1 MKVLRKAWA
10 FLVRDLRTQ
19 MSYRLAFIMNVAGIF
34 FSVAIFFFISKLL
47 GSSINP
53 YLAQYG
59 GNYFAFVIIG
69 LAVSG
74 FMGTSMGV
82 FASSISTAQAEGTL
96 EVMLVT
102 PTKLSEIVLFSSIWS
117 FAFTAF
123 NIMVYLLIGAL
134 VFGLNLSHANIPAAV
149 LVLVLIVSIFSGIG
163 IISASFIMVLKRGD
177 PVSWLFGSVSG
188 IMSGTFFPIQVLPT
202 WLQKFSYVFP
212 LFYGLHAM
220 RLALLKGASFS
231 TIAPNILVLTVF
243 VIAIIPLSLVCFKY
257 AVRRAKIDGSLATY

>member
-82 FASSISTAQAEGTL
+82 FASSISTAQA
-96 EVMLVT
+96 
-102 PTKLSEIVLFSSIWS
+102 
-117 FAFTAF
+117 A
-123 NIMVYLLIGAL
+123 
-134 VFGLNLSHANIPAAV
+134 
-149 LVLVLIVSIFSGIG
+149 
-163 IISASFIMVLKRGD
+163 
-177 PVSWLFGSVSG
+177 
-188 IMSGTFFPIQVLPT
+188 
-202 WLQKFSYVFP
+202 
-212 LFYGLHAM
+212 
-220 RLALLKGASFS
+220 
-231 TIAPNILVLTVF
+231 
-243 VIAIIPLSLVCFKY
+243 
-257 AVRRAKIDGSLATY
+257 